1 MGISDWAIVAATLAG
16 PVLAVQAQKW
26 VERAREK
33 GLRKNQVFQAL
44 MATRANRVDPE
55 HVRALNLIDLV
66 FYGRQNRGRATRSK
80 AEQAVIDAWHEYH
93 DHLNTEIPEDAA
105 AGAAFF
111 ASREELFVNL
121 LAAMAAERR
130 YLFDR
135 VRLKK
140 GGYTPMAHGKADEL
154 RAQVLMGAAEVLAG
168 KTPIRVAAFE
178 GTGVGD
184 ALANAVPASVSPTD
198 ATQRARASDTPRIG
212 G

>member
-1 MGISDWAIVAATLAG
+1 MATIMGISDWAIVAATLTG

-26 VERAREK
+26 IERAREK

-44 MATRANRVDPE
+44 MATRANRVDAE

-66 FYGRQNRGRATRSK
+66 FYGKQKRGRASRSK
-80 AEQAVIDAWHEYH
+80 EEQSVIDAWHEYH
-93 DHLNTEIPEDAA
+93 DHLNTEIPKEAA
-105 AGAAFF
+105 ASAAFF

-121 LAAMAAERR
+121 LAAMAVERR

-154 RAQVLMGAAEVLAG
+154 RAQVLMGAAEVLSG
-168 KTPIRVAAFE
+168 NTPIRIAAFD
-178 GTGVGD
+178 GAHVGG
-184 ALANAVPASVSPTD
+184 ALANAARASGSPA
-198 ATQRARASDTPRIG
+198 AAAQRARD
-212 G
+212 

>member
-1 MGISDWAIVAATLAG
+1 MGIGDWAIVAATLAG

-33 GLRKNQVFQAL
+33 GVRKDQVFQAL

-66 FYGRQNRGRATRSK
+66 FFGKQKRGRASRTK
-80 AEQAVIDAWHEYH
+80 AEQAVIDSWHEYH

-121 LAAMAAERR
+121 LAAMAVERR

-154 RAQVLMGAAEVLAG
+154 RTQVLIGAAEVLSG
-168 KTPIRVAAFE
+168 TTPIKIAAFD
-178 GTGVGD
+178 GTRVSD
-184 ALANAVPASVSPTD
+184 ALARAASVPGSPPH
-198 ATQRARASDTPRIG
+198 AAQPARVDNPGMR
-212 G
+212 